1 MADAGRDEVGNR
13 VLGAWDAFIECA
25 ETVDLTRPS
34 RLRGWRAQ
42 EICVHLG
49 CWEDHTAMAD
59 LIASARAGGAGTPP
73 DVDAVNARVTSAHRN
88 ASREEV
94 LAALRRNRDAT
105 AGYLAEEPLELDTA
119 PTVSVVGR
127 IPLLSVVLGQAYEL
141 AVHGLDLVSCGAA
154 PPPPQVLQSGLAALA
169 DVTGGLAASLDITG
183 GGTLATPHG
192 GWAFAAHPHRRA
204 LRRGGTGGQT
214 RPGAGG
220 PARLPPQGPPRP
232 GHPRGGAG
240 GGGGG
245 GGEPGRG
252 AGAPA
257 DLLLEAASGRI
268 NPVPAVARRRLKVHD
283 IGGLL
288 KLAPIVQ
295 AVPGIPG
302 GPILQLAARTVGG
315 AGGVVGRLFGRG

>member
-1 MADAGRDEVGNR
+1 MADAGRDEVAGR
-13 VLGAWDAFIECA
+13 VLGAWDAFIERA
-25 ETVDLTRPS
+25 ETVDLTHPS

-94 LAALRRNRDAT
+94 LAALRRNREAT
-105 AGYLAEEPLELDTA
+105 ARYLAEEPIELDTA

-154 PPPPQVLQSGLAALA
+154 PPPPEVLQSGLAALA
-169 DVTGGLAASLDITG
+169 DVTGGLAASLGIAG
-183 GGTLATPHG
+183 GVTLTTPDG
-192 GWAFAAHPHRRA
+192 GWTFGSDGSGWTVRQVP
-204 LRRGGTGGQT
+204 
-214 RPGAGG
+214 PGRVEG
-220 PARLPPQGPPRP
+220 PAV
-232 GHPRGGAG
+232 
-240 GGGGG
+240 
-245 GGEPGRG
+245 E
-252 AGAPA
+252 APA
-257 DLLLEAASGRI
+257 DLLLEAASGRV

-283 IGGLL
+283 VGGLL
-288 KLAPIVQ
+288 QLAPIVQ

-315 AGGVVGRLFGRG
+315 AGGVLGRLFGKG

>member
-1 MADAGRDEVGNR
+1 VGTHQGMANAGREQVGSM
-13 VLGAWDAFIECA
+13 VLEAWDAFLAQA
-25 ETVDLTRPS
+25 EAVDLTRPS
-34 RLRGWRAQ
+34 RLDGWRAQ

-49 CWEDHTAMAD
+49 CWDDHTAMAD

-73 DVDAVNARVTSAHRN
+73 DVDAVNARVTAAHRD

-94 LAALRRNRDAT
+94 LAALRRNREAT
-105 AGYLAEEPLELDTA
+105 ARYLAEEPAELDTA

-154 PPPPQVLQSGLAALA
+154 PPPPSVLQSGLAALA
-169 DVTGGLAASLDITG
+169 DVTGGLAASLHITG
-183 GGTLATPHG
+183 GVTLATPDG
-192 GWAFAAHPHRRA
+192 GWGFSADAHGWSVRRVAAGEHA
-204 LRRGGTGGQT
+204 
-214 RPGAGG
+214 G
-220 PARLPPQGPPRP
+220 PAV
-232 GHPRGGAG
+232 
-240 GGGGG
+240 
-245 GGEPGRG
+245 E
-252 AGAPA
+252 APA
-257 DLLLEAASGRI
+257 QLLLEAASGRI

-288 KLAPIVQ
+288 ALAPIVQ

-315 AGGVVGRLFGRG
+315 AGGIVGRFFGRG